1 MKERPRSTELFGT
14 LGALRVANILNEA
27 IQEFPGPVAVYDE
40 NDNLISYNPLYKWV
54 HGQAFEAVLQRAGD
68 KPINYADL
76 VRESAKDVVPAEMLE
91 DHVTDR
97 LRAQKDASG
106 KAIDRFYPNRG
117 WFRIVKVRTPSGAIA
132 GFATDITELKD
143 KSLALERAR
152 ADAEA
157 ANVAKSAFL
166 ANMSHELRTPLNAI
180 IGLSE
185 AVGTGI
191 LGSCNEKDREYL
203 KDIYNAGHHLL
214 ALINDLLDLSKVEA
228 GAMELDHQTFHLQTL
243 LQECIHMIKP
253 IADRAS
259 VKIETD
265 ISATSINLNGDPRKI
280 KQVILN
286 ILTNAVK
293 FSHRGHVV
301 QMRASVD
308 PKQIAIEI
316 EDYGIGIEEENLEL
330 AFQPFG
336 HLNHNLAV
344 PAKGAGLG
352 LSIAK
357 RLIELHEGTIHLAS
371 RIGEGTTVTVMLP
384 AKMITDLT

>member
-106 KAIDRFYPNRG
+106 KGIDRFYPNRG

>member
-76 VRESAKDVVPAEMLE
+76 VRESAQDVVPAEMLE

-97 LRAQKDASG
+97 LRAQKDGSG

-185 AVGTGI
+185 ALGTGI

-265 ISATSINLNGDPRKI
+265 ISATLINLNGDPRKI

>member
-54 HGQAFEAVLQRAGD
+54 HGQAFEAVLQRADD

-117 WFRIVKVRTPSGAIA
+117 RFRIVKVRTPSGAIA